1 MTHPINPLKKVTAL
15 KLQARNKTRVNVF
28 LDGEFAFGLAKILAL
43 PLRIGQVLGEAEVER
58 LQTRDAE
65 EQAHERALR
74 LLARRPRS
82 ETEIRQ
88 RLQKAGVAA
97 LVITV
102 VIDRLRASKLLDDEA
117 FAKFWVENRTTFRP
131 RSKRALQ
138 MELKRKGVSS
148 AALDEAL
155 QETNDAEAAYA
166 LALKRAKRLA
176 ALPAPDF
183 RRKLSDY
190 LARRGFDYET
200 VEPIVRRVMA
210 DVFTSKP
217 EAE

>member
-1 MTHPINPLKKVTAL
+1 MKITAL
-15 KLQARNKTRVNVF
+15 KLQARNKTRVNVY

-43 PLRIGQVLGEAEVER
+43 PLRIGQELGPEQIER
-58 LQTRDAE
+58 LQTADAE
-65 EQAHERALR
+65 EEAHQRALR

-82 ETEIRQ
+82 EAEIRE
-88 RLQKAGVAA
+88 RLQKAGIAAPVVA
-97 LVITV
+97 V
-102 VIDRLRASKLLDDEA
+102 VLERLRSSKLLDDEA

-138 MELKRKGVSS
+138 MELKRKGI
-148 AALDEAL
+148 AAPAL
-155 QETNDAEAAYA
+155 EDALHDTNDAESAYA

-210 DVFTSKP
+210 EVLNPHS

>member
-1 MTHPINPLKKVTAL
+1 MKVTAL
-15 KLQARNKTRVNVF
+15 KLQTRNKTRVNVF

-43 PLRIGQVLGEAEVER
+43 PLRIGQALSEAEIEQ

-65 EQAHERALR
+65 EQAHERAVR
-74 LLARRPRS
+74 LIARRPRS
-82 ETEIRQ
+82 ETEVRQ

-97 LVITV
+97 PVITV
-102 VIDRLRASKLLDDEA
+102 VLNRLRNSKLLDDEA

-138 MELKRKGVSS
+138 MELKRKGVSTT
-148 AALDEAL
+148 ALADAL
-155 QETNDAEAAYA
+155 QDTHDTEAAYA

-183 RRKLSDY
+183 RRKLSEY

-200 VEPIVRRVMA
+200 VEPIVRQVMA
-210 DVFTSKP
+210 EVLTSTLK
-217 EAE
+217 AE

>member
-1 MTHPINPLKKVTAL
+1 MKVTAL

-28 LDGEFAFGLAKILAL
+28 LDDEFAFGLAKILAL
-43 PLRIGQVLGEAEVER
+43 PLRIGQQLTEADVER
-58 LQTRDAE
+58 LKTADAE
-65 EQAHERALR
+65 EEAHVRAMR

-82 ETEIRQ
+82 ESEIRQ

-97 LVITV
+97 PVIDV
-102 VIDRLRASKLLDDEA
+102 VLDRLRNSKLLDDEA

-138 MELKRKGVSS
+138 MELRRKGI
-148 AALDEAL
+148 AAPALEEAL
-155 QETNDAEAAYA
+155 HDTNDAEAAYA

-176 ALPAPDF
+176 GLPAPDF
-183 RRKLSDY
+183 RRKLSEY

-200 VEPIVRRVMA
+200 VEPIVRRVLA
-210 DVFTSKP
+210 EVIKSDVTGQES
-217 EAE
+217 ETE